1 MTMAKT
7 VKIVPV
13 LEDGKLVYPATITN
27 AVVDPKTKKTLAQL
41 LDEGFAVIVDE
52 DLDEESVHPVQN
64 KTVTGALN
72 SKAGKI
78 EDVQPIKNK
87 VDEMEEVVA
96 NLDDLTTDDIM
107 LICQ

>member
-1 MTMAKT
+1 MAKT

-64 KTVTGALN
+64 KTVTGVLN